1 MLSRHY
7 ERLCGWPRA
16 LNLLFDCDKDRRLM
30 HIIDTTYWHHE
41 DNSNDNDNS
50 GGRNSEYHCFC
61 LLRWRA
67 VVRTLRW
74 CWLEPIHRHKKTTI
88 SVERIQQATGILEVN
103 NAKDISATTT
113 KNASIDSIFNNDDHN
128 TSFNIT
134 MRKSCWWKKTRS
146 HNWWW
151 WWWWWYCWERLW
163 QQCESNHRKSLAKTV
178 AISTYE
184 WTYIALARLII
195 NNKQLKSSWPW
206 HVASHFQRTR
216 CDSNWVFWRDQN
228 AIDWTY
234 FLQTTCIHS
243 EMIIWKLTSPSSPS
257 TFYTIYHQI
266 CWSFGLFRLCYD
278 ELHVSYAMMI
288 DKYDN

>member
-41 DNSNDNDNS
+41 DNSNDNS

-134 MRKSCWWKKTRS
+134 MRKSCWWKKTHS
-146 HNWWW
+146 YNWWW

-163 QQCESNHRKSLAKTV
+163 QQCESNRRKSLAKTV

-184 WTYIALARLII
+184 WTYLALARLIKTI
-195 NNKQLKSSWPW
+195 NNWNRLDRGTYGSGKPFSEDSLRQELSLFKRPECYWLNLFSPDNLHTLGNDNMKANKPKQPINLLHYLPSNMLEFWT
-206 HVASHFQRTR
+206 VQAVIRRTTR
-216 CDSNWVFWRDQN
+216 
-228 AIDWTY
+228 
-234 FLQTTCIHS
+234 FLRND
-243 EMIIWKLTSPSSPS
+243 
-257 TFYTIYHQI
+257 Y
-266 CWSFGLFRLCYD
+266 
-278 ELHVSYAMMI
+278 
-288 DKYDN
+288 